1 MDRFDVVIAGA
12 GIGGIVC
19 GALLAKKGV
28 SVAIF
33 EKQDKPGGYCTSFS
47 AEGYTFDS
55 CIDSI
60 GCLKKDEPLS
70 NALEELRV
78 LNEID
83 LVELNPIRRNL
94 FPGLIVDISSNPEQ
108 YQSELKRIFP
118 KETEGISKA
127 FIVMNDIYIRSNESI
142 VSESAGFDLQF
153 WVGRTFED
161 LLENYIND
169 ARLKAVLSSYCNFL
183 GLAAGEVSAIAAA
196 NILMHYLKGGAFRVR
211 GGIQKLID
219 SLIKEFESYGGKIY
233 LGNGVNKIRSKK
245 NKGTLVETEN
255 SGEIEA
261 DKFVSAM
268 DLKALLDTTVD
279 STNFD
284 REKINRINSLNVS
297 GSFIIV
303 YLGLDCDLSEYD
315 LVSSMGYFSS
325 FDTEAMLNE
334 DEKVSFGISF
344 PSLLDKTLSPTK
356 HSSVVIHWPFCYN
369 KPLRKPDK
377 EVVTDKL
384 ITHLETLIP
393 DLRTHIVYRSTADA
407 DSLYRYTGNCQGA
420 AYGWKQDTELFQNL
434 ALLRNIVDNFYV
446 VGHWAGYGGG
456 IMPSILSAVKVA
468 NEITGR

>member
-1 MDRFDVVIAGA
+1 MDKFDVVIAGA

-19 GALLAKKGV
+19 GALLVKKGV

-33 EKQDKPGGYCTSFS
+33 ERQDKPGGCCTSFS

-60 GCLKKDEPLS
+60 GCLKKGEPLR

-83 LVELNPIRRNL
+83 LIELNPIRRNL
-94 FPGLIVDISSNPEQ
+94 FPGLIVDISSDLEQ

-118 KETEGISKA
+118 KEAEGISKA
-127 FIVMNDIYIRSNESI
+127 FIVMNDIYTRSNETI
-142 VSESAGFDLQF
+142 ISESAGFDLQF

-161 LLENYIND
+161 LLGNYIND
-169 ARLKAVLSSYCNFL
+169 PRLKAVLSSYCNFL
-183 GLAAGEVSAIAAA
+183 GLPTGEVSAISAA

-219 SLIKEFESYGGKIY
+219 SLIKEFESYGGKVY
-233 LGNGVNKIRSKK
+233 LGNGVKKIRSKK
-245 NKGTLVETEN
+245 NKGISVETEK

-268 DLKALLDTTVD
+268 DLKALLGSIVD
-279 STNFD
+279 STAFD
-284 REKINRINSLNVS
+284 REKIKRINSLNVS

-303 YLGLDCDLSEYD
+303 YLGLDYDLSRYD

-325 FDTEAMLNE
+325 FDTEAMLNK
-334 DEKVSFGISF
+334 DDKVSFGISF
-344 PSLLDKTLSPTK
+344 PSLLDRTISPAG

-369 KPLRKPDK
+369 KSFGKPDK
-377 EVVTDKL
+377 EVVADKL
-384 ITHLETLIP
+384 IVALETLISGF
-393 DLRTHIVYRSTADA
+393 RKHIVYRSMADA

-434 ALLRNIVDNFYV
+434 ALFRNIADNFYV